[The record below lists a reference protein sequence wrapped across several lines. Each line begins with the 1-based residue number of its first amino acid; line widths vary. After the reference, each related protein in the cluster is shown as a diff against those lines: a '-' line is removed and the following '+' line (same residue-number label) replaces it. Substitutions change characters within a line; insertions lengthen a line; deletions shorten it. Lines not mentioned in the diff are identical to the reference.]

1 MRIKISYLTTLF
13 AVAAA
18 CAAVV
23 MAPVAAAAPQCTS
36 TGPNTTLCET
46 NGSAQLV
53 TSPPLVNNWGWG
65 WPWGGGF
72 VIGFG
77 GFGW

>member
-1 MRIKISYLTTLF
+1 MMRIRIRYFTPLF
-13 AVAAA
+13 AAAGV
-18 CAAVV
+18 CAAVAI
-23 MAPVAAAAPQCTS
+23 APVAAAVPECTTVAPM
-36 TGPNTTLCET
+36 TTQCET
-46 NGSAQLV
+46 NGSASIT
-53 TSPPLVNNWGWG
+53 TSPQIQNNWG